1 MARVAPTRRR
11 SLPDWAG
18 DARVWAVAGAAGALV
33 LVALLAYLLV
43 PRDFYT
49 GTNSVTTRSIVVELA
64 GGQEVCVRGLTIPA
78 GTGQV
83 RLSAGASHDPARSV
97 AVVVFG
103 GGQTLRG
110 TFPGSQLQGAGSV
123 NGFMDVPIP
132 TVASDIDDAQ
142 VCVMPRGGTTWLGGM
157 VGLQGNSV
165 QPTLNG
171 QAFASRVGVWFMPPA
186 GEQRSLLSQTPA
198 IMERLALFRPGIV
211 GPWTYW
217 LLFFVGLPALVLG
230 SITLLARAA
239 AGLPARLPRALAIW
253 LIGFACAGSFALITP
268 LFQTPDEG
276 EHFAAVQYIAETG
289 NANDRSPVPN
299 RLPYS
304 NAEAFALEAVNVFS
318 LAESPHGRPPWRE
331 ADERAWTERVAKED
345 PSRSNGGGFA
355 IATSAH
361 SPLYYTLLA
370 PAYLAVRDS
379 SVASQLT
386 AMRLMSSVM
395 AALVAMFAFLIMREL
410 LPRQPWAAVAA
421 GLIVAF
427 QPMFGFM
434 GGAINNDMGINAA
447 AAAVAYLIIRGLR
460 RGLTWR
466 VGLALGA
473 TLAIAP
479 LLKGTGYFLFP
490 VAALGVLGMLV
501 RGRDRRTVVAV
512 GTLVVSAIAV
522 TALWGVIAPVFGRTI
537 VTAPGGNNVTSGVLA
552 VSDPVAYLSYVWQLF
567 FPPIPGTGMQ
577 NIYAQRVPAFTIYIL
592 RGWGAFGWYA
602 ILMPAWV
609 LISIGVIVAGFAV
622 LGGIAL
628 WRLRDQLRP
637 LRWEVLVLLA
647 IPVCVFLGVE
657 AVYASEGPR
666 PGAVPEQGRYIFP
679 AITALAS
686 LAVGACFAFG
696 RRLALPLATL
706 TVIGVIGLSLY
717 GRLLEVAGFYT

>member
-1 MARVAPTRRR
+1 MTRVARTRRR
-11 SLPDWAG
+11 SLPSWAG
-18 DARVWAVAGAAGALV
+18 EARVWAVAGAAGLVV
-33 LVALLAYLLV
+33 LVALLTYLAV
-43 PRDFYT
+43 PRDYYT
-49 GTNSVTTRSIVVELA
+49 GTNSVTTRSIVIDLPT
-64 GGQEVCVRGLTIPA
+64 GQQLCVRGLTVPA
-78 GTGQV
+78 GTGRIRFSSGTQGQAPQ
-83 RLSAGASHDPARSV
+83 RLSL
-97 AVVVFG
+97 VVRG
-103 GGQTLRG
+103 DGQTIRG
-110 TFPGSQLQGAGSV
+110 SIPGSQLGGPGV
-123 NGFMDVPIP
+123 IGFADIP
-132 TVASDIDDAQ
+132 VARIARDITNAQ
-142 VCVMPRGGTTWLGGM
+142 VCVRPSAGGTAWFGGM
-157 VGLQGNSV
+157 GGLQGNSI
-165 QPTLNG
+165 QPTING
-171 QAFASRVGVWFMPPA
+171 QPFPSRVGVWFMPPA

-198 IMERLALFRPGIV
+198 IMHRLALFRPGIV
-211 GPWTYW
+211 GAWTYW
-217 LLFFVGLPALVLG
+217 LLFFVGLPALALG

-239 AGLPARLPRALAIW
+239 AGMPARVPRALAVW

-289 NANDRSPVPN
+289 KANDRSPMPN
-299 RLPYS
+299 RTAFS
-304 NAEAFALEAVNVFS
+304 NEEAYALEAVNLFS
-318 LAESPHGRPPWRE
+318 LAESPHGRVPWRE
-331 ADERAWTERVAKED
+331 ADEQAWSQRVEREKPARD
-345 PSRSNGGGFA
+345 NGGGFA

-361 SPLYYTLLA
+361 SPLYYTILS
-370 PAYLAVRDS
+370 PAYLAVREF

-395 AALVAMFAFLIMREL
+395 AALVAMFAFLLVREL

-434 GGAINNDMGINAA
+434 GGAINNDMGVNAA
-447 AAAVAYLIIRGLR
+447 AAAIAYLIIRGLR

-466 VGLALGA
+466 VGVALGA

-501 RGRDRRTVVAV
+501 RGRDRRTVLAI
-512 GTLVVSAIAV
+512 GTLVASAIAV
-522 TALWGVIAPVFGRTI
+522 TALWGVIAPLFGRTI

-552 VSDPVAYLSYVWQLF
+552 VSDPIGYLSYVWQLF
-567 FPPIPGTGMQ
+567 FPPIPGTGMV
-577 NIYAQRVPAFTIYIL
+577 NIYPQRVPAFTIYIL

-628 WRLRDQLRP
+628 WRLREELRP

-647 IPVCVFLGVE
+647 IPVCVFMGVE
-657 AVYASEGPR
+657 AVYASVGPR
-666 PGAVPEQGRYIFP
+666 PGAVAEQGRYIFP
-679 AITALAS
+679 AIGALAA

-706 TVIGVIGLSLY
+706 TVVGLIGLSVY
-717 GRLLEVAGFYT
+717 GRLLEVAGFYS